1 MIWQPSKQNVSKT
14 DCISQEKENKSLFK
28 FVQRNWDPALHE
40 SLFDK
45 DLAIVSFKNIY
56 KSNNYSFSS
65 NTLSNLVRYYQV
77 STSALV
83 SFHRADNLNNVKKS
97 LNEVLSILSI
107 HNMKLQ
113 KEIFSVQRQEKS
125 FVKAGKFTAKLKF
138 YLFQDSYPERFTH
151 FSETIHNMW

>member
-1 MIWQPSKQNVSKT
+1 M
-14 DCISQEKENKSLFK
+14 
-28 FVQRNWDPALHE
+28 
-40 SLFDK
+40 
-45 DLAIVSFKNIY
+45 
-56 KSNNYSFSS
+56 
-65 NTLSNLVRYYQV
+65 

-125 FVKAGKFTAKLKF
+125 FVKAGKFTAKLNF
-138 YLFQDSYPERFTH
+138 YLFQGQLSRK
-151 FSETIHNMW
+151 IHPFQRNNPQYVVEIVDQIYNYLQLRLFD